1 MARQRKEGVQQVQGD
16 GLKRFSHSTVQ
27 ELCEGRG
34 GHPGLP
40 VPTAEQSFTVVS
52 VHVKQH

>member
-1 MARQRKEGVQQVQGD
+1 MARQREEGVQQVQGD